1 MMKIYSYSPEKGD
14 STSKAI
20 AFAVLGGATILIML
34 GEFLSEYKPILQTAG
49 FVLAMAGV
57 LVCSRFLLSGYTYS
71 LEAAEG
77 ASPDLVIVEN
87 KGKVNRTVCRVSVV
101 GGKLYRDVKG
111 EKGKK
116 FDGKLYD
123 YRPSP
128 FTPDSWVYEVP
139 ERDGEGFVRF
149 CPDEKMV
156 SLMREMGCEVIE

>member
-20 AFAVLGGATILIML
+20 AFSVLGGAAILIML
-34 GEFLSEYKPILQTAG
+34 GEFLADYKPILQTAG

-77 ASPDLVIVEN
+77 ASSDLVIVEN
-87 KGKVNRTVCRVSVV
+87 KGKVNRTVCRVSLS
-101 GGKLYRDVKG
+101 GGRLYRDVKG

-156 SLMREMGCEVIE
+156 SLMKEMGCEVIE